1 MQSFLS
7 KIPIYVQWD
16 DHEVTNNWW
25 PGEILG
31 EPTYE
36 NDTAANDL
44 AEVSLRALLE
54 FNPINQAFVYRSQQF
69 GEHLEVFFPDFRTYR
84 GPNTDNI
91 KPSAVDMMGE
101 DQLNWLKDGL
111 SRSTATWKLISA
123 HGVCVCVRLSDLLDC
138 LLLFLFSSRCALLF
152 RVTQFDKLRSSLYV

>member
-16 DHEVTNNWW
+16 DHKVANNWW

-84 GPNTDNI
+84 GPNPDNTN
-91 KPSAVDMMGE
+91 PSVVDMMGE

-123 HGVCVCVRLSDLLDC
+123 HGVCVFV
-138 LLLFLFSSRCALLF
+138 
-152 RVTQFDKLRSSLYV
+152 